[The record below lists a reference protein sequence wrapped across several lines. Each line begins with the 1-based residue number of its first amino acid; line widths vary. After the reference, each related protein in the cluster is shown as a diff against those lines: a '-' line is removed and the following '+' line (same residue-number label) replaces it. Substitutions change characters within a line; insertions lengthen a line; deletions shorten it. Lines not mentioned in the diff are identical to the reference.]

1 MAVPERSFDHFA
13 RYLRGRST
21 QIAAVVT
28 LALIVIG
35 SGIDSWSYISELARL
50 P

>member
-1 MAVPERSFDHFA
+1 MAVPDRPFDHFA
-13 RYLRGRST
+13 RYLRARST
-21 QIAAVVT
+21 QIAAILT

-50 P
+50 F